1 MHFLRSIIISLS
13 AAKAF
18 AATSTNAAAAS
29 SITGCH
35 THGSDVFCFDDSG
48 HEVLVSLTATPTSGI
63 PAQFTGCHSH
73 GDQSY
78 CMDQDGND
86 VLIQEEE
93 THEEESGEHDHTHEE
108 ESEEHDHIHEEE
120 SEEHDHSHEESEE
133 SEKSAS
139 GGKTNCHFH
148 AGVEH
153 CVGSGESEESSHQ
166 SCGIQTRDYDV
177 PLRIGTLFVV
187 LITSAIGVF
196 APLLLAK
203 LPFASINSVV
213 STVLKQFGT
222 GIIIATAFVHLYT
235 HASLMFTNDCL
246 GELDYEAT
254 TSAVVMAGIFLAF
267 LFEYI
272 GYRITAARAAKAVT
286 SSSEPSSHE
295 QSSGKEDVQSHP
307 HSGLA
312 HIGHSHGVA
321 LDPTRPITQFSVIVM
336 EAGVL
341 FHSILIGI
349 TLVVAGDSFYKTL
362 LVVIVF
368 HQFFE
373 GLALGARIATLP
385 GAIFPSKAIMAA
397 AFALITPIG
406 MAIGLGVLHSFNG
419 NEKSTL
425 IALGTLDALSAGILA
440 WVGVVDMWARDWVIE
455 GGDMLNAPLR
465 RVLIGGL
472 SLVTGLILMG
482 LLGKWA

>member
-1 MHFLRSIIISLS
+1 
-13 AAKAF
+13 
-18 AATSTNAAAAS
+18 
-29 SITGCH
+29 
-35 THGSDVFCFDDSG
+35 
-48 HEVLVSLTATPTSGI
+48 
-63 PAQFTGCHSH
+63 
-73 GDQSY
+73 
-78 CMDQDGND
+78 
-86 VLIQEEE
+86 
-93 THEEESGEHDHTHEE
+93 
-108 ESEEHDHIHEEE
+108 
-120 SEEHDHSHEESEE
+120 
-133 SEKSAS
+133 
-139 GGKTNCHFH
+139 
-148 AGVEH
+148 
-153 CVGSGESEESSHQ
+153 
-166 SCGIQTRDYDV
+166 
-177 PLRIGTLFVV
+177 
-187 LITSAIGVF
+187 
-196 APLLLAK
+196 
-203 LPFASINSVV
+203 
-213 STVLKQFGT
+213 
-222 GIIIATAFVHLYT
+222 
-235 HASLMFTNDCL
+235 MFTNECL

-272 GYRITAARAAKAVT
+272 GYRVTAARAAKAVT
-286 SSSEPSSHE
+286 SPSEPSSPE
-295 QSSGKEDVQSHP
+295 QSSRKEDVPSHP
-307 HSGLA
+307 QSTLA
-312 HIGHSHGVA
+312 QMGHSHGVA

-362 LVVIVF
+362 LVVLVF

-385 GAIFPSKAIMAA
+385 GSIFPSKAIMAA

-455 GGDMLNAPLR
+455 GGEMLNAPLG

-482 LLGKWA
+482 VLGKWA

>member
-1 MHFLRSIIISLS
+1 MSLLRSIVISLS

-18 AATSTNAAAAS
+18 AATSTADATAS

-35 THGSDVFCFDDSG
+35 THGSDIFCSNIEG
-48 HEVLVSLTATPTSGI
+48 HEVLVSVAATPMSGT
-63 PAQFTGCHSH
+63 PAQYTGCHSH
-73 GDQSY
+73 GNASY
-78 CMDQDGND
+78 CIDEDGND
-86 VLIQEEE
+86 VLVQVQDNDD
-93 THEEESGEHDHTHEE
+93 EESHDH
-108 ESEEHDHIHEEE
+108 DHAQ
-120 SEEHDHSHEESEE
+120 EESEE
-133 SEKSAS
+133 SES
-139 GGKTNCHFH
+139 GGKADCHFH

-153 CVGSGESEESSHQ
+153 CVSAGESKHSSHQ
-166 SCGIQTRDYDV
+166 SCGIQTRDYNV

-187 LITSAIGVF
+187 LVTSAIGVF
-196 APLLLAK
+196 APILLSK
-203 LPFASINSVV
+203 LPFAAINCVV
-213 STVLKQFGT
+213 STVIKQFGT

-235 HASLMFTNDCL
+235 HASLMFTNECL

-272 GYRITAARAAKAVT
+272 GHRFTTAKARRAVMSPSEH
-286 SSSEPSSHE
+286 SSSQEPARKDDVPSHQ
-295 QSSGKEDVQSHP
+295 QST
-307 HSGLA
+307 LA
-312 HIGHSHGVA
+312 HLGHTHGSP
-321 LDPTRPITQFSVIVM
+321 LDPTGPTTKFSVLVM
-336 EAGVL
+336 EAGIL
-341 FHSILIGI
+341 FHSILIGL

-373 GLALGARIATLP
+373 GLALGARIAMVP

-397 AFALITPIG
+397 VFALITPIG

-419 NEKSTL
+419 NERSTL
-425 IALGTLDALSAGILA
+425 IALGTLDALSAGILV

-455 GGDMLNAPLR
+455 GGEMLNAPLH
-465 RVLIGGL
+465 RVLTGGL
-472 SLVTGLILMG
+472 AFVIGLVLMG

>member
-1 MHFLRSIIISLS
+1 
-13 AAKAF
+13 
-18 AATSTNAAAAS
+18 
-29 SITGCH
+29 
-35 THGSDVFCFDDSG
+35 
-48 HEVLVSLTATPTSGI
+48 
-63 PAQFTGCHSH
+63 
-73 GDQSY
+73 
-78 CMDQDGND
+78 
-86 VLIQEEE
+86 
-93 THEEESGEHDHTHEE
+93 
-108 ESEEHDHIHEEE
+108 
-120 SEEHDHSHEESEE
+120 
-133 SEKSAS
+133 
-139 GGKTNCHFH
+139 
-148 AGVEH
+148 
-153 CVGSGESEESSHQ
+153 
-166 SCGIQTRDYDV
+166 
-177 PLRIGTLFVV
+177 
-187 LITSAIGVF
+187 
-196 APLLLAK
+196 
-203 LPFASINSVV
+203 
-213 STVLKQFGT
+213 
-222 GIIIATAFVHLYT
+222 
-235 HASLMFTNDCL
+235 MFTNECL
-246 GELDYEAT
+246 GELNYEAT

-272 GYRITAARAAKAVT
+272 GYRVTAARAAKAVM
-286 SSSEPSSHE
+286 SPSEPSSPE
-295 QSSGKEDVQSHP
+295 QSSRKEDVSSHP
-307 HSGLA
+307 QPTLA

-321 LDPTRPITQFSVIVM
+321 LDPTKPITQFSVIVM

-385 GAIFPSKAIMAA
+385 GSIFPSKAIMAA

-455 GGDMLNAPLR
+455 GGEMLNAPLG

-482 LLGKWA
+482 VLGKWA